1 MRWFLGILLL
11 LLAALLLE
19 AGLLAYATYVL
30 LGLLLVSRLL
40 ARNWIANVTAT
51 RSCKQQTAE
60 IGDQVK
66 MTVTVR
72 NAGRLPVPWVILE
85 DLLPRGVTAGPT
97 PRLKIARGK
106 RIQVRMLRGNGKAKL
121 DYQIDC
127 RLRGYYQVG
136 PLLLESGDLFGLHRR
151 HRVATEPF
159 FLLVYPKVVPIQGYD
174 LASRRPIGDVR
185 LTHRLYEDPTRI
197 AGVRAYEAGDPL
209 NRVHWRATA
218 RTGALHCKV
227 YEPSTLAG
235 ATVLL
240 DFHQAG
246 YPRRGEPHRS
256 ELAVTTAMS
265 LVHVLYQM
273 GQQVGLVS
281 NGRDAADRIRLE
293 GWDHDFRTRQTAR
306 AQTAMQEQSQRLQPV
321 VVETR
326 RGVEQFQR
334 IRETLARIELT
345 DGFTFAQL
353 VEETMPRVP
362 RDATLLAVLP
372 DVAVE
377 TALTLGNLRR
387 RGFAVTVV
395 LIQCDVHQLE
405 RCYGRLLA
413 EGVRDVRHLANEAG
427 LPELCGRQALGQ
439 PAVVLESHDG
449 QAPESDAPDW
459 AQRTTY
465 HTEHV
470 EE

>member
-1 MRWFLGILLL
+1 MLSGH
-11 LLAALLLE
+11 
-19 AGLLAYATYVL
+19 
-30 LGLLLVSRLL
+30 
-40 ARNWIANVTAT
+40 
-51 RSCKQQTAE
+51 
-60 IGDQVK
+60 
-66 MTVTVR
+66 
-72 NAGRLPVPWVILE
+72 GR
-85 DLLPRGVTAGPT
+85 
-97 PRLKIARGK
+97 
-106 RIQVRMLRGNGKAKL
+106 AKV

-127 RLRGYYQVG
+127 RMRGYYQVG

-151 HRVATEPF
+151 HRVVTEPF
-159 FLLVYPKVVPIQGYD
+159 FLLVYPRVVPIQGYD

-197 AGVRAYEAGDPL
+197 AGVRSYEAGDPL

-218 RTGALHCKV
+218 RTGMLHCKV

-256 ELAVTTAMS
+256 ELAVTTTVS
-265 LVHVLYQM
+265 LVNVLYQM

-293 GWDHDFRTRQTAR
+293 GPEQDYRTRSTAR
-306 AQTAMQEQSQRLQPV
+306 VRAGMQEQSQRLQPI

-334 IRETLARIELT
+334 IRETLARVELT
-345 DGFTFAQL
+345 DGFTFSQL
-353 VEETMPRVP
+353 VEETIPRVP
-362 RDATLLAVLP
+362 RDATILAVLP
-372 DVAVE
+372 DVSVE

-405 RCYGRLLA
+405 RSYGRLLA

-439 PAVVLESHDG
+439 PAEVLESHEG
-449 QAPESDAPDW
+449 RPEEESEPPDW

-465 HTEHV
+465 HVDHV